1 MKSERKALIQFR
13 TDNNHNSYD
22 GNKSNDNEE
31 KIIMFPEI
39 IEMLDRI
46 RYYFVIDDKSQFM
59 QPSITKNVR
68 LLNCKQKTNCN

>member
-39 IEMLDRI
+39 IAMLDRI